1 MDVVPRA
8 EHLARYLKSDTATLL
23 AGWDERGPAAE
34 PSRIDL
40 YCIVGW
46 RDVTRAVMATQII
59 DREMR
64 RGARA
69 YRDAFGSG
77 DSADSLFT
85 SPEWLL
91 RHLAAFPLPLHAN
104 QSGLEMVE
112 LCGPP
117 LSFHMVPTEDAQRVL
132 AKAPASQVGY
142 TMAAFGRPFAIS
154 QIQGRNHRQP
164 DLPLSRVLDLVSPT
178 SAPFDVLS
186 KEDHRADDLLMT
198 DFRSVSKPSK
208 RDHLGFEVHLIV
220 RRLCNDAIDL
230 IHAWY

>member
-1 MDVVPRA
+1 
-8 EHLARYLKSDTATLL
+8 
-23 AGWDERGPAAE
+23 
-34 PSRIDL
+34 
-40 YCIVGW
+40 
-46 RDVTRAVMATQII
+46 
-59 DREMR
+59 
-64 RGARA
+64 
-69 YRDAFGSG
+69 
-77 DSADSLFT
+77 
-85 SPEWLL
+85 
-91 RHLAAFPLPLHAN
+91 
-104 QSGLEMVE
+104 MVE

-142 TMAAFGRPFAIS
+142 TMAAFGRPFADS

-230 IHAWY
+230 FAMPGIDLQVARSSTGHALSRVVQPSVPALEAFRYREWRSARRDNPRGGRCR